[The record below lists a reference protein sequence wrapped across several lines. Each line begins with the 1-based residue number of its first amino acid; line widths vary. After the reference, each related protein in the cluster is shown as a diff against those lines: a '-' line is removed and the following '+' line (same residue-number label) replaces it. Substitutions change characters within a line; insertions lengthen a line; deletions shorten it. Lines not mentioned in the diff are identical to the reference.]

1 MNLKSYNSSTKS
13 VLIKVS
19 ALLLMAG
26 TATNIYAQNND
37 RARTNIGLVYP
48 LSSNGRNAP
57 RDTNTFSF
65 NLVAG
70 VSAAEQGFSLAG
82 FSNVVRRDAK
92 GFQVGGFSN
101 HIGNNAN
108 GVMVAGFINTYGG
121 GNGVAVA
128 GFANIARNSS
138 GAQVAGFLNK
148 GGNVSSL
155 QVAGFM
161 NVARDLKGTQ
171 IAGFLNLAKKSK
183 GTQIGFINIADS
195 AGTQLGIINI
205 AKNGEKSFGLSI
217 DENQTTMLSFRSGG
231 NVFYG
236 IIGVGYNF
244 NNKKQKYAYQA
255 GVGAN
260 LLNAGTFRLK
270 TELISSGLESFKGG
284 EYLKSSFYLLPA
296 LKISKSVEIF
306 AGPSFNFINTDT
318 EEGRNMIKNYASG
331 WTRGRDFYG
340 FYFGYT
346 AGVQVHF

>member
-1 MNLKSYNSSTKS
+1 MNLTSYKNSIAPAI
-13 VLIKVS
+13 IKVS
-19 ALLLMAG
+19 ALLLMMG
-26 TATNIYAQNND
+26 TATSIYAQNND

-92 GFQVGGFSN
+92 GFQVAGFSN

-108 GVMVAGFINTYGG
+108 GVMVAGFINTYTR
-121 GNGVAVA
+121 GNGEAIA
-128 GFANIARNSS
+128 GFANVARNSS

-148 GGNVSSL
+148 GGDISSL

-171 IAGFLNLAKKSK
+171 IAGFLNIAKKSK

-231 NVFYG
+231 NIFYG
-236 IIGVGYNF
+236 IIGIGYNF

-255 GVGAN
+255 GLGAH
-260 LLNAGTFRLK
+260 LLNEGVFHLK
-270 TELISSGLESFKGG
+270 TELISGGLESFKGG

-296 LKISKSVEIF
+296 LKISKSIEIF
-306 AGPSFNFINTDT
+306 AGPSFNFIDTDT
-318 EEGRNMIKNYASG
+318 EEGKSMIKNYVSS